1 MIRRRVTVRGSAD
14 WVRFGRRVGPLVI
27 VALLL
32 LARPVG
38 AHEATPAATPVVI
51 SPTDDQMLGDVQA
64 SLRDDVIAQ
73 TDGTLSSYQIQ
84 ATIDTEASTIA
95 GHLRVDY
102 LNSADQPLDAIYF
115 RLYPNAPYYGDG
127 DLAIDAVQVGGMA
140 VEPTLEVEETALR
153 VPLRDPVGAGSS
165 VRIDLDFTTTVPIN
179 AAGSYGIFGREQS
192 TGTWVLA
199 DWHPVLAVYEAARG
213 WRIDP
218 PTSFGDP
225 TYAASSRYDV
235 TLTAPA
241 GFQLITSGTEVGTT
255 RHRKEVAHHYE
266 AGPAREFTMAA
277 DVDYSSVSGTIDGIT
292 VTSWAQP
299 GAETAAQSALDVAV
313 QALSLYNERFGAYPF
328 GELDLVETPLSGA
341 LAVSW
346 AGIIF
351 MDGPSLYDH
360 LAIDNPDVFET
371 VVAHEVAHLWWGASV
386 GVDSN
391 DHTFMNEGMAVAT
404 SIAYWQWTAGDA
416 AAAEALDREVLRLA
430 RALMDAGDAVVDVPI
445 RDGQDQ
451 GQRSLAFY
459 GKGSLGL
466 QAIRNEIGDE
476 AFFAGLQEYAETF
489 AFRIAEPADLR
500 AAFETA
506 SGEDLDD
513 LWRHWFNAKEMTPE
527 EIEAV
532 AAGE

>member
-1 MIRRRVTVRGSAD
+1 MPRRLTTLGRAGWRST
-14 WVRFGRRVGPLVI
+14 GRRLGPLVI

-32 LARPVG
+32 LPRPAIAG
-38 AHEATPAATPVVI
+38 DATPV
-51 SPTDDQMLGDVQA
+51 STPATDDQGLGDIQA
-64 SLRDDVIAQ
+64 SFQDEVSEQ
-73 TDGTLSSYQIQ
+73 TEGTLSAYQIR
-84 ATIDTEASTIA
+84 ATIDPDASTIA

-102 LNSADQPLDAIYF
+102 LNSSDRSLDAIYF
-115 RLYPNAPYYGDG
+115 RLYPNASYYGDG
-127 DLAIDAVQVGGMA
+127 ELAIDAVRAAGVA
-140 VEPTLEVEETALR
+140 VESTLEVEETALR
-153 VPLRDPVGAGSS
+153 VPLQHSVAAGRS
-165 VRIDLDFTTTVPIN
+165 VRIDLDFTTTVPVN
-179 AAGSYGIFGREQS
+179 AAGSYGIFGRERS

-241 GFQLITSGTEVGTT
+241 DFQLITSGTEIDAT
-255 RHRKEVAHHYE
+255 RDRGEVTRHYE

-277 DVDYSSVSGTIDGIT
+277 DVDYTSVSYTVDGIT

-299 GAETAAQSALDVAV
+299 GAEAAAQSALDIATR
-313 QALSLYNERFGAYPF
+313 ALALYNERFGAYPF
-328 GELDLVETPLSGA
+328 RELDLVETPLAGA

-346 AGIIF
+346 SGIIF
-351 MDGPSLYDH
+351 MDGPSLYEH
-360 LAIDNPDVFET
+360 LASENPDVFET

-404 SIAYWQWTAGDA
+404 SIAYWQWTAGYA

-430 RALMDAGDAVVDVPI
+430 RALMDDGDAVVDIPI
-445 RDGQDQ
+445 RDDQDQ

-459 GKGSLGL
+459 GKGALGL
-466 QAIRNEIGDE
+466 EAIRNEIGDE

-506 SGEDLDD
+506 SGEHLDD

-527 EIEAV
+527 EIEQV
-532 AAGE
+532 AGGG